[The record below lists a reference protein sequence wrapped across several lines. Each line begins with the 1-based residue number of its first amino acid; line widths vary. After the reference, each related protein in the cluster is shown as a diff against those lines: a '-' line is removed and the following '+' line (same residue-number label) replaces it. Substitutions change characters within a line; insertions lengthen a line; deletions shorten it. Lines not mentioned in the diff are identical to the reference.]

1 MSELIE
7 KIEFELKNEGR
18 RYCFEY
24 IEDYDKYFIVTS
36 FHNSKLNEYIYIFK
50 LFELKSNNEQIL
62 YRLNMNKSS
71 SIFLN
76 KVRDNKII
84 FGKRNCG
91 DEGYYIDI
99 TINYM
104 FRNNYILISG
114 YKNTI
119 IVNIETNDIIFEFE
133 NIIEYI
139 HDNLIFLKKNIKNTN
154 QGQYYDIC
162 IFNMDNHIDKT
173 IKGGRL
179 CGLKKRLVKC
189 ELRNLFPKYTYIIDD
204 IYIPRFDYFQHSL
217 EPIFDNRFIFIR
229 YKNNKRITLY
239 DTLNNEELRD
249 SVIYD
254 CNYMNDIDTKN
265 ASIQIKTEFGSH
277 QIISFRKY
285 IDKIYENERIEAE
298 KALNPPKIE
307 EKSVETIQPIVEKD
321 VKSSSRNSYSIE
333 ITNVSDNNETNV
345 VEATVVEEFSD
356 LHPIHKVDYSD
367 DRWMR
372 KNEWK
377 RCTLCYKPFGLLV
390 RKNHCRSCGCLA
402 CSACCNFIGKGK
414 IIAGMP
420 ISVQNKIKAHKDV
433 KLCIRCH
440 SYELN
445 DN

>member
-7 KIEFELKNEGR
+7 KIDFKLKENECGH
-18 RYCFEY
+18 YFEY
-24 IEDYDKYFIVTS
+24 IEDYDKYFIVTR
-36 FHNSKLNEYIYIFK
+36 FHNDKLNEYTYIFK

-71 SIFLN
+71 SILLN
-76 KVRDNKII
+76 KVKDNKII
-84 FGKRNCG
+84 FGKNS
-91 DEGYYIDI
+91 YYDTDF

-114 YKNTI
+114 YNNTI

-139 HDNLIFLKKNIKNTN
+139 HDNLLFLKKNITQNPHS
-154 QGQYYDIC
+154 YDIY
-162 IFNMDNHIDKT
+162 IFNMDNHVDKT
-173 IKGGRL
+173 IK
-179 CGLKKRLVKC
+179 CGSFLFPYNESRRKRLIRS
-189 ELRNLFPKYTYIIDD
+189 ELNNLFPKNINIFNDHSSHS
-204 IYIPRFDYFQHSL
+204 FNYFQHSL
-217 EPIFDNRFIFIR
+217 VTFDKRFIFIR
-229 YKNNKRITLY
+229 YKNKRITLY

-265 ASIQIKTEFGSH
+265 ASIVIRTEFGSH

-307 EKSVETIQPIVEKD
+307 EKSVETIQQIVEKD

-377 RCTLCYKPFGLLV
+377 RCTLCYKNFGLFV
-390 RKNHCRSCGCLA
+390 RKNHCRSCGRLA
-402 CSACCNFIGKGK
+402 CSACSNFIGKGK

-440 SYELN
+440 SHEMK

>member
-1 MSELIE
+1 
-7 KIEFELKNEGR
+7 
-18 RYCFEY
+18 
-24 IEDYDKYFIVTS
+24 
-36 FHNSKLNEYIYIFK
+36 
-50 LFELKSNNEQIL
+50 
-62 YRLNMNKSS
+62 
-71 SIFLN
+71 
-76 KVRDNKII
+76 
-84 FGKRNCG
+84 
-91 DEGYYIDI
+91 
-99 TINYM
+99 
-104 FRNNYILISG
+104 
-114 YKNTI
+114 
-119 IVNIETNDIIFEFE
+119 
-133 NIIEYI
+133 
-139 HDNLIFLKKNIKNTN
+139 
-154 QGQYYDIC
+154 
-162 IFNMDNHIDKT
+162 MDNHVDKT
-173 IKGGRL
+173 IK
-179 CGLKKRLVKC
+179 CGSFPCRHQISKKRLIRS
-189 ELRNLFPKYTYIIDD
+189 ELNNLFPKNISILDD
-204 IYIPRFDYFQHSL
+204 NYRTPSKFYYFQHSL
-217 EPIFDNRFIFIR
+217 DSITFDNRFIFIQ
-229 YKNNKRITLY
+229 YKNKRIILY

-321 VKSSSRNSYSIE
+321 EKAKNTREYIESLYDKNIIKRPVLKSFSPKIEEKSFETIQPIVEKDVKSSSRNSYSIE

-377 RCTLCYKPFGLLV
+377 RCTLCYKNFGLFV
-390 RKNHCRSCGCLA
+390 RKNHCRSCGRLA
-402 CSACCNFIGKGK
+402 CSACSNFIGKGK

-440 SYELN
+440 SHEMK